1 MGCTREEAV
10 QITRPPGGRVFP
22 HPPAGPLRQVAGP
35 AGSGAPAGHSR
46 LPHSRAYVRRVAG
59 LPFTKNPVR
68 ARIFFSPTLLWYE
81 RIFHAGAESG
91 IKQFGK
97 GTLR

>member
-46 LPHSRAYVRRVAG
+46 LALPPGLRAAG
-59 LPFTKNPVR
+59 GGPSFHEKSCPC
-68 ARIFFSPTLLWYE
+68 PDLLFPSYFME
-81 RIFHAGAESG
+81 
-91 IKQFGK
+91 
-97 GTLR
+97 